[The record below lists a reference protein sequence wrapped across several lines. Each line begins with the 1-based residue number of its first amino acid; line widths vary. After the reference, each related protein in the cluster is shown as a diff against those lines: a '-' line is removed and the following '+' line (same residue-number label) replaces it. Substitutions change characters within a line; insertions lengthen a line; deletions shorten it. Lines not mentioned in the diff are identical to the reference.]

1 MHVHLIFHK
10 LSILITTIDYAIL
23 LFSYF
28 VYVIQSKIISGKV
41 WNNKQMIMHSLV
53 KMNALGQI
61 GLSSY
66 FLQIIKTSFENIF
79 QMSLYHK
86 FNQM

>member
-1 MHVHLIFHK
+1 M
-10 LSILITTIDYAIL
+10 IT
-23 LFSYF
+23 
-28 VYVIQSKIISGKV
+28 
-41 WNNKQMIMHSLV
+41 HCLV

-79 QMSLYHK
+79 QTSLYHK
-86 FNQM
+86 FNQMQGKKSSLKLLFVSPVGFLIGFENEVIIALFSPLIKAFCLP